1 LGGIS
6 EGLVDIHVRAESR
19 EADISDSRV
28 LQSENTSF
36 YGKILR
42 VYILIFFITKF
53 TSFDCK
59 RYLQKS
65 PT

>member
-1 LGGIS
+1 MNSIVEQDL
-6 EGLVDIHVRAESR
+6 EEMQTFCH
-19 EADISDSRV
+19 V
-28 LQSENTSF
+28 LQSENTCVH
-36 YGKILR
+36 INVLR
-42 VYILIFFITKF
+42 PRILILFITKF